1 MTALPVTVPPTV
13 AAIFRNL
20 ERGQD
25 TSRRTYLGASVLGD
39 ECERKLFDS
48 FRWLFPAEIFT
59 GQKLSIFQTGHEWE
73 ARLVRMVQAA
83 GIDLH
88 DTDPETGEQFAV
100 RFAGGHG
107 GGHLDGEATKV
118 PEAPVTVHVVEFKS
132 HNDKSFKALLKA
144 ANDPNLDGGVKHA
157 KPTHYAQM
165 QVYMGLRSRTR
176 ALYLSVNKNDDSL
189 YAERVDFDLVAFTK
203 LMAKAERIVTTD
215 RRPECSCPS
224 YFLKAGYGCAAQ
236 PDVMPARNC
245 RTCLHATAH
254 LDGDA
259 RWSCARWSKDL
270 TLDEQRAGCANQLF
284 NPSLVPGEQIDVDEA
299 GERVTYRLH
308 TGDTWIDCGAVA

>member
-1 MTALPVTVPPTV
+1 MTALPVTTPPTV

-20 ERGQD
+20 EETQD
-25 TSRRTYLGASVLGD
+25 RSRRTYLGASVLGD
-39 ECERKLFDS
+39 DCERKLFDN
-48 FRWLFPAEIFT
+48 FRWLFPAEVFD
-59 GQKLSIFQTGHEWE
+59 GQKLSIFETGHRWE
-73 ARLVRMVQAA
+73 ARLVEMVKAA

-88 DTDPETGEQFAV
+88 DVDPETGEQFAV

-118 PEAPVTVHVVEFKS
+118 PEAPVAVHVVEFKT
-132 HNDKSFKALLKA
+132 HKDKSFKDLMKK
-144 ANDPNLDGGVKHA
+144 GVRES
-157 KPTHYAQM
+157 KPTHFAQM
-165 QVYMGLRSRTR
+165 QTYMGLRSRTR
-176 ALYLSVNKNDDSL
+176 ALYLAVNKNDDSL
-189 YAERVDFDLVAFTK
+189 YVERVEFDLVAFTK

-215 RRPECSCPS
+215 RRPECSCPP

-236 PDVMPARNC
+236 PDIMPARNC

-259 RWSCARWSKDL
+259 RWSCSRWTKDL
-270 TLDEQRAGCANQLF
+270 CVDEQRAGCASHLF

-299 GERVTYRLH
+299 NERVTYRLAS
-308 TGDTWIDCGAVA
+308 GDVWIDGGRV